1 MLRIPFFDKE
11 YISRFYTLDGN
22 IKKISLYTGEKVN
35 YELKTDGMI
44 ASSDIRID
52 KWPHYHDSDLEGITP
67 LKRHDFIIND
77 ANIILVQKKIRN
89 LKIQDFYLNNNYLES
104 LLLDRR
110 FIYTYLSF
118 TEKEKLMIKALGD
131 EEWKL
136 RE

>member
-22 IKKISLYTGEKVN
+22 IKKISLYTVEKVN

-44 ASSDIRID
+44 IDSDIRID
-52 KWPHYHDSDLEGITP
+52 KWPHYHDFDLEGITP

-77 ANIILVQKKIRN
+77 ANIILVQKEIRN
-89 LKIQDFYLNNNYLES
+89 LKIQDFYLNNYYLES